1 LWARGYPLAGKSNP
15 SGVKTNICFTTE
27 DAMKVPVILLSLA
40 LTGGLFQAIPAKAG
54 QAAAEKKP
62 AAKEMKWQG
71 HVVRIDK
78 EHSMIDLRGGP
89 APSKASRKVAY
100 DTSTEWTKLGKPGQ
114 MDEVKE
120 GSFVIILG
128 HVDEKGVLQASRIDL
143 RLPR

>member
-1 LWARGYPLAGKSNP
+1 MSVYQ
-15 SGVKTNICFTTE
+15 E
-27 DAMKVPVILLSLA
+27 E
-40 LTGGLFQAIPAKAG
+40 LTSQVWS
-54 QAAAEKKP
+54 
-62 AAKEMKWQG
+62 KWQG

-78 EHSMIDLRGGP
+78 EHSMIDLHGGP
-89 APSKASRKVAY
+89 APSKASRKVSY

-128 HVDEKGVLQASRIDL
+128 HVNEKGVLQASRIDL

>member
-1 LWARGYPLAGKSNP
+1 MR
-15 SGVKTNICFTTE
+15 
-27 DAMKVPVILLSLA
+27 VPVILLSLA
-40 LTGGLFQAIPAKAG
+40 LTGGLFYAIPAKAG
-54 QAAAEKKP
+54 QEAAEKKP
-62 AAKEMKWQG
+62 AAKETKWQG

-78 EHSMIDLRGGP
+78 EHSMIDLHGGP
-89 APSKASRKVAY
+89 APSNTSRKVAY